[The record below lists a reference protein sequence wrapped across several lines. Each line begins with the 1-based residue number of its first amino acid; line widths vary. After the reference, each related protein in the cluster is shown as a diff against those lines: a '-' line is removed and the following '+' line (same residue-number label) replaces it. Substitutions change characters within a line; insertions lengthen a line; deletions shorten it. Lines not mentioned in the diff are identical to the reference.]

1 MIYALMKN
9 IHIYQHILQIGNLFD
24 IYRKHMKDNLH
35 YPRNLESIADT
46 YVSGSIL

>member
-1 MIYALMKN
+1 MKD

-24 IYRKHMKDNLH
+24 IYCKHMENNLH
-35 YPRNLESIADT
+35 YPRILESIADT